1 MIRMSNMQHYVELQ
15 QVAESNSSRNAGIF
29 SLAFFASLLAT
40 LFVGGL
46 TMAFYRAFYI
56 DDDDLPWVIVFSL
69 GPAFGATAGLIAAF
83 FVQLTFRNSPVLQ
96 VLLPMIIAL
105 AVAIPTSLLALWF
118 VAMSGLR

>member
-1 MIRMSNMQHYVELQ
+1 MSHVHHYVELQ
-15 QVAESNSSRNAGIF
+15 PAVESGGNCNAGVF
-29 SLAFFASLLAT
+29 SLAFFASLLVT
-40 LFVGGL
+40 LIVGGIA
-46 TMAFYRAFYI
+46 MAFYRAFYI

-118 VAMSGLR
+118 VAMSGLC